1 MVIKFDEE
9 KQNARIADLHKQESE
24 DLAIYL
30 SAKYNIP
37 YVNLSET
44 MINTNAI
51 RLIREE
57 DARKA
62 KVVAYDLFSK
72 EISIAVLSPNDEYLD
87 RIINDLIE
95 QGYTIK
101 LYTTSERGLDYAWS
115 RYKDVSFASES
126 DSGTLNIAS
135 DFVEEFVKKV
145 KSIEGAKKLIEDV
158 KQMKRGFRISRIVE
172 IVVAAAVAS
181 KASDIHVEP
190 EEDSVTIRFRID
202 GVLVHV
208 TTIDF
213 ETYNLLL
220 SRIKLLSGLKLNIKT
235 QAQNGRF
242 SVKIGGTEFE
252 IRTSTLPGNN
262 GESIVMRILDPKS
275 LSVPLTDMGV
285 PQKLLNIFM
294 REIERP
300 NGMILNTGP
309 TGSGKTTALYAFL
322 NKIRNPGIKIITIE
336 DPIEYHLSG
345 VVQTQV
351 DQRKN
356 YDFASGL
363 KNSLRQDPDVIMVGE
378 IRDNDTAETAVQ
390 AALTGHLV
398 LSTLHTNSA
407 AGAFPRLIDL
417 GVDPKI
423 MTSAINIVIAQR
435 LVRRICNNC
444 AKKIKV
450 PDDKKETLK
459 KLYDGIV
466 DREIPAWSDEVF
478 EAVGCEKCNHSGY
491 SGRVGIFEAIFM
503 DKAIETAVQSVSG
516 EDEIAEIARPQGI
529 MTMQEDGFVK
539 ILNGI
544 TTIDEV
550 ERVVGFFDQK

>member
-9 KQNARIADLHKQESE
+9 KQNARIADLRAKDSE
-24 DLAIYL
+24 NMARYIATSTGLSYVDLF
-30 SAKYNIP
+30 
-37 YVNLSET
+37 ET
-44 MINTNAI
+44 TIDTNAL
-51 RLIREE
+51 RLIPENESRE
-57 DARKA
+57 A
-62 KVVAYDLFSK
+62 KIAAYKIFNNR
-72 EISIAVLSPNDEYLD
+72 ISIA
-87 RIINDLIE
+87 
-95 QGYTIK
+95 
-101 LYTTSERGLDYAWS
+101 TTSINNPLLQETIEKLSNKNYVVNVSISSEKSLEHAWE
-115 RYKDVSFASES
+115 RYKDISFATES
-126 DSGTLNIAS
+126 DSGTLDIAS
-135 DFVEEFVKKV
+135 GFVEDFVKKV

-158 KQMKRGFRISRIVE
+158 KQMKRSFRISRIVE

-202 GVLVHV
+202 GVLVFV
-208 TTIDF
+208 TSLDF

-242 SVKIGGTEFE
+242 SVKIGDTEFE

-275 LSVPLTDMGV
+275 LSVPLTDMGI
-285 PQKLLNIFM
+285 PQKLLNMFT

-322 NKIRNPGIKIITIE
+322 NRIREPGIKIITIE

-351 DQRKN
+351 DQHKN

-378 IRDNDTAETAVQ
+378 IRDSETAGTAVQ

-423 MTSAINIVIAQR
+423 MTSSINVVIAQR
-435 LVRRICNNC
+435 LVRRVCSSC
-444 AKKIKV
+444 AKKIKI
-450 PDDKKETLK
+450 PDDKIESLK

-466 DREIPAWSDEVF
+466 DREIPAWSDEVL
-478 EAVGCEKCNHSGY
+478 EAAGCEKCNHTGY
-491 SGRVGIFEAIFM
+491 SGRIGIFEAIFM
-503 DKAIETAVQSVSG
+503 DKAVEAAVQSVSG